1 MKQQYGERVT
11 CKWNKSILN
20 CTEGDRKQYEHLKS
34 EVARLEKM
42 LREKQIRDKEESKSA
57 DSGVSNEADDR
68 SVGSEHLTD
77 EDVTNFWSS

>member
-1 MKQQYGERVT
+1 
-11 CKWNKSILN
+11 
-20 CTEGDRKQYEHLKS
+20 LKN

-57 DSGVSNEADDR
+57 ESGVSNEADDR

-77 EDVTNFWSS
+77 EDVTNF